1 MNRFSWLGVTALLC
15 GWGGWQT
22 ASSQA
27 AESGPRAACV
37 VLADQRTAAPVTDI
51 AAEYQRRTEV
61 PVTVQAVAAAEL
73 EARLKNKKCDADVA
87 VGMDTKDGDVTP
99 VSKLPNA
106 HAVAWKYPSGEA
118 VWAAPLTS
126 QPGAASLAKFLGGGT
141 GHILWSESAAGFTIV
156 GGPHHAEAYQWVV
169 EHRTAHT
176 YAISAVRMLR
186 ECGGISTGVCVD
198 IGCGSGR
205 LDVELA
211 KRSQLQVVGLDIAED
226 VQPLFEK
233 TVRDAGF
240 ADRIAFR
247 QGDAQNLPF
256 PDDYADLIVSRGVL
270 PFIPDLGRCLR
281 EVDRVLKPTGVAIL
295 GGRYVF
301 TPQEHKL
308 TTEELRKIVAA
319 TGIAGAS
326 VVEGRGQWVKIVGPQ
341 APEAART
348 FAGGPDMLAGRI
360 VADYAIMAGKALLIH
375 GGDGGLEQALQR
387 GLAEWT
393 ELEITALYPKEE
405 IAESARQ
412 RLQKEKLDRRITCR
426 AGGIEQLPFE
436 AESFDL
442 VAGVGPVLIWTDR
455 PQAMRELDRVLREG
469 GVALVGGR
477 YQHMPEFRRVSSE
490 TLRQD
495 AARTGIQAIRVIDDQ
510 GQWVEIRKGIQDRGL
525 RD

>member
-1 MNRFSWLGVTALLC
+1 MNRCRWFGVVALLY
-15 GWGGWQT
+15 GWCVWKT
-22 ASSQA
+22 DCSQA
-27 AESGPRAACV
+27 AEPLPRAACV
-37 VLADQRTAAPVTDI
+37 VLADQRTAEPVTAI

-61 PVTVQAVAAAEL
+61 SVTVRAVATEDL
-73 EARLKNKKCDADVA
+73 ENRLKDGNGEADIV
-87 VGMDTKDGDVTP
+87 VGMDTKDGDATR
-99 VSKLPNA
+99 VSKLPDA
-106 HAVAWKYPSGEA
+106 HTVAWKYPSGEA
-118 VWAAPLTS
+118 VWAAPLS
-126 QPGAASLAKFLGGGT
+126 SKPDADSIVKFLGGRT

-186 ECGGISTGVCVD
+186 ECGSIRTGVCLD

-211 KRSQLQVVGLDIAED
+211 KRSQLKIVGLDIAED

-240 ADRIAFR
+240 ANRITFR
-247 QGDAQNLPF
+247 QGDAQELPF
-256 PDDYADLIVSRGVL
+256 PDDYADLVVSRGTL
-270 PFIPDLGRCLR
+270 PFIPDLGKCLR

-301 TPQEHKL
+301 TPQQHKL
-308 TTEELRKIVAA
+308 STEELQKIVKA

-360 VADYAIMAGKALLIH
+360 VADYAIIAGKALLIH
-375 GGDGGLEQALQR
+375 GGDGGLDQALQR
-387 GLAEWT
+387 GMVEWT

-405 IAESARQ
+405 IAEQARQ
-412 RLQKEKLDRRITCR
+412 RLQKEKLAHRIACR

-442 VAGVGPVLIWTDR
+442 VADVGPVLIWTDR
-455 PQAMRELDRVLREG
+455 SKAMRELYRVLRRG
-469 GVALVGGR
+469 GVALVGGQYR
-477 YQHMPEFRRVSSE
+477 HMPEFRRVSSE

-495 AARTGIQAIRVIDDQ
+495 AASTGIQAIRVIDDM
-510 GQWVEIRKGIQDRGL
+510 GQWVEIRKGIAAEK
-525 RD
+525 

>member
-1 MNRFSWLGVTALLC
+1 MYRFSRLSVAAFLC
-15 GWGGWQT
+15 GWSVWQV
-22 ASSQA
+22 ACSPA
-27 AESGPRAACV
+27 AESPPRAVCV
-37 VLADQRTAAPVTDI
+37 VLADPRTAEPVTAI
-51 AAEYQRRTEV
+51 AAEYQRRTGV
-61 PVTVQAVAAAEL
+61 SVTVQAVAAADL
-73 EARLKNKKCDADVA
+73 EVRLKNKKCEADVVVGLDTNDGEATA
-87 VGMDTKDGDVTP
+87 VG
-99 VSKLPNA
+99 KLPGA
-106 HAVAWKYPSGEA
+106 RTVAWKYPSGEA
-118 VWAAPLTS
+118 VWAAPL
-126 QPGAASLAKFLGGGT
+126 PPKPDAANVVKFLGGGT

-156 GGPHHAEAYQWVV
+156 GGPHHAAAYQWVV

-176 YAISAVRMLR
+176 YAISAMRMLR
-186 ECGGISTGVCVD
+186 ECGGIGEGICLD

-211 KRSQLQVVGLDIAED
+211 KRSQLKIVGLDIAED
-226 VQPLFEK
+226 LQPFFEK

-240 ADRIAFR
+240 ADRITFR
-247 QGDAQNLPF
+247 QGDAQALPF

-270 PFIPDLGRCLR
+270 PFIPDLGKCLH

-341 APEAART
+341 APEAAST
-348 FAGGPDMLAGRI
+348 FAGGADMLAGRI

-375 GGDGGLEQALQR
+375 GGDGGMDQALQR

-405 IAESARQ
+405 IAEQARQ
-412 RLQKEKLDRRITCR
+412 RLQKEKLDDRIACR
-426 AGGIEQLPFE
+426 VGSIEQLPFE
-436 AESFDL
+436 AQSFDL
-442 VAGVGPVLIWTDR
+442 VAGVGPVLIWTNR
-455 PQAMRELDRVLREG
+455 PQAMRELDRVLRRG

-495 AARTGIQAIRVIDDQ
+495 AAGTGIQAIRVIDDM
-510 GQWVEIRKGIQDRGL
+510 GQWVEIRKGIADREF

>member
-1 MNRFSWLGVTALLC
+1 MNRFSWLGAAALLC

-22 ASSQA
+22 ACSPA
-27 AESGPRAACV
+27 AQSPPRAACV
-37 VLADQRTAAPVTDI
+37 VLADQRTAEPVTAI
-51 AAEYQRRTEV
+51 AAEYQRRTDV
-61 PVTVQAVAAAEL
+61 SVTVQGVTAAEL
-73 EARLKNKKCDADVA
+73 EVRLKHKKHDADVV
-87 VGMDTKDGDVTP
+87 VGLDAKHGEATG
-99 VSKLPNA
+99 VSQLPDA
-106 HAVAWKYPSGEA
+106 HKVAWKYPSGEA

-126 QPGAASLAKFLGGGT
+126 SPDAASIVKFLGSRT

-186 ECGGISTGVCVD
+186 ECGGIRTGVCLD

-211 KRSQLQVVGLDIAED
+211 KRSQLKIVGLDIAED

-240 ADRIAFR
+240 ADRITF
-247 QGDAQNLPF
+247 QHGDAQELPF
-256 PDDYADLIVSRGVL
+256 PDDSADLVVSRGTL
-270 PFIPDLGRCLR
+270 PFIPDLGKCLR

-301 TPQEHKL
+301 TPQQHKIS
-308 TTEELRKIVAA
+308 TEELQKIVQA

-326 VVEGRGQWVKIVGPQ
+326 VVEGRGEWVKIVGPQ

-360 VADYAIMAGKALLIH
+360 VADYVIVAGKALLIH
-375 GGDGGLEQALQR
+375 GGDGGLEQTLQR
-387 GLAEWT
+387 GLVEWT

-405 IAESARQ
+405 IAEQARQ
-412 RLQKEKLDRRITCR
+412 RLQKERLDHRITCR
-426 AGGIEQLPFE
+426 AGSIEQLPFD
-436 AESFDL
+436 ADSFDL
-442 VAGVGPVLIWTDR
+442 VAGAGPVLIWTDR
-455 PQAMRELDRVLREG
+455 PKAMRELYRVLRDG
-469 GVALVGGR
+469 GVALVGGQYR
-477 YQHMPEFRRVSSE
+477 HMPEFRRVSSE

-495 AARTGIQAIRVIDDQ
+495 AASTGIQAIRVIDDM
-510 GQWVEIRKGIQDRGL
+510 GQWVEVRKGIRAEP
-525 RD
+525 

>member
-1 MNRFSWLGVTALLC
+1 MKRCSRLGVAALLC
-15 GWGGWQT
+15 GWGVWQM
-22 ASSQA
+22 ACSQA
-27 AESGPRAACV
+27 AEAPPRAACV
-37 VLADQRTAAPVTDI
+37 VLADQRTAEPLTAI
-51 AAEYQRRTEV
+51 AAEYHRRTEV
-61 PVTVQAVAAAEL
+61 SVTVQALAAADL
-73 EARLKNKKCDADVA
+73 EVRLKNKKCEADVV
-87 VGMDTKDGDVTP
+87 VGMDTKDGDVTS
-99 VSKLPNA
+99 VSKLPDA
-106 HAVAWKYPSGEA
+106 RTVAWKYPSGEA

-126 QPGAASLAKFLGGGT
+126 KPEAATVVKFLGGGT
-141 GHILWSESAAGFTIV
+141 GHILWSESEAGFTIV
-156 GGPHHAEAYQWVV
+156 GGPHHADAYQWVV

-176 YAISAVRMLR
+176 YAITAVRMLR
-186 ECGGISTGVCVD
+186 ECGGIGAGICLD

-211 KRSQLQVVGLDIAED
+211 KRSQLKIVGLDIAED
-226 VQPLFEK
+226 IQPFFEK

-247 QGDAQNLPF
+247 QGDAQKLPF
-256 PDDYADLIVSRGVL
+256 PDDYCDLIVSRGVL
-270 PFIPDLGRCLR
+270 PFIPDLGKCLR

-348 FAGGPDMLAGRI
+348 FAGGSDMLAGRI
-360 VADYAIMAGKALLIH
+360 VADYAIMTGKALLVH
-375 GGDGGLEQALQR
+375 GGDGAMEQALQR

-393 ELEITALYPKEE
+393 ELEIAALYPKED
-405 IAESARQ
+405 IAEQARQ
-412 RLQKEKLDRRITCR
+412 RLQKEKLDHRITCR
-426 AGGIEQLPFE
+426 VGSIEQLPFQ
-436 AESFDL
+436 AASFDL

-455 PQAMRELDRVLREG
+455 PKAMRELYRVLRDG
-469 GVALVGGR
+469 GVAFVGGR
-477 YQHMPEFRRVSSE
+477 YVHMPEFRRVSSE

-495 AARTGIQAIRVIDDQ
+495 AASTGIQAIRVIDDM
-510 GQWVEIRKGIQDRGL
+510 GQWVEIRKGIQDRKF